1 MFDDTHAKVP
11 VPHTCIFMCRQ
22 ELTRPP
28 LDYLK
33 AVADIPEDL
42 AIAFKVRDC
51 PA

>member
-1 MFDDTHAKVP
+1 MLDTLGKVP
-11 VPHTCIFMCRQ
+11 VPHTFLCRQ

-42 AIAFKVRDC
+42 AIAFKVGDWH
-51 PA
+51 A